1 MQHIYETSAGTSV
14 GHAHTLKCWKKE
26 NNNNNNNNKT
36 SDNNV
41 DNMWFVF

>member
-1 MQHIYETSAGTSV
+1 MYDNDLYK
-14 GHAHTLKCWKKE
+14 GHAHTPLYLKYTEKE
-26 NNNNNNNNKT
+26 NNNNKT